1 MMGHTNLSGPTDNL
15 HRRMLHK
22 KGTARSTK
30 PERLH
35 HYPANSMA
43 RNTAG
48 LQKKAIVTIAENA
61 HTLHSPTNY
70 AIHAAEIMPKCPFP
84 SSKKDHR
91 SPNNPLT
98 T

>member
-22 KGTARSTK
+22 KKALPEAQNLNASTTIPQTAWPGTPQVFK
-30 PERLH
+30 
-35 HYPANSMA
+35 
-43 RNTAG
+43 
-48 LQKKAIVTIAENA
+48 KKAIVTIAENA

-84 SSKKDHR
+84 SSKKR
-91 SPNNPLT
+91 P
-98 T
+98 

>member
-30 PERLH
+30 PERPH

-48 LQKKAIVTIAENA
+48 LQKKGYSNHRRKR

-84 SSKKDHR
+84 SSKKNHR
-91 SPNNPLT
+91 SPNNPQT